1 VCRERELEERK
12 GVRLRASDLEV
23 VLGTVAFLSSS
34 GSSFFEN
41 RRETKT

>member
-1 VCRERELEERK
+1 VCGEREFEERK

-23 VLGTVAFLSSS
+23 VLGTVAVLSPS

-41 RRETKT
+41 RRETKS